1 MRLLLLAF
9 VLMPLASA
17 AQTSA
22 TVASPDGRLA
32 VTVMLDDAGPVAYQI
47 DRDGAALL
55 LPQRLGVVLAGGDTL
70 GIGMRIMDTVT
81 NSVDETWTQ
90 PWGEV
95 AEVRDHHNE
104 LTVMLQETGELARR
118 MDIVVRV
125 FDNGVGLR
133 YVWPEQP
140 NLGAFEIMEEL
151 TGFHLVGNPQ
161 TWFIRAYEENRYE
174 YLYEQMPLHRAGYL
188 MHTPLT
194 MAYGDVEGEGGGG
207 PFVAIHEAA
216 LVDYA
221 AMSLR
226 RTGPQA
232 FQAHLAPWSTGVA
245 VYAEAPHASPWRMVL
260 VGDTPGDL
268 VTNYTMLNLN
278 EPNTLGDVGWAKP
291 GKYIGIWWAMHIQQ
305 WTWGSGDRHGATT
318 THTER
323 YLDFA
328 GEHGFDGVLVEGW
341 NVGWDGDWTANG
353 DVFNFTEAYPDYD
366 LEYLAAYARER
377 GTRLI
382 GHHETSGSA
391 PNYERQMDDA
401 FALMDRLDMR
411 AVKTGYVEWGM
422 NFPRTDGPGVAPGDT
437 TREWNYGQFMVNHY
451 QKSVEVAAKYNVAV
465 NIHESVKDTGLRRT
479 YPNLMTREA
488 ARGQEYNSAWGGGN
502 GPDHIPTIV
511 FTRMLASPMDFTPG
525 IFALDASETGEGG
538 NAVPTTLAGQLALYV
553 VLYSPLQMAA
563 DLPENYEA
571 RPDAFQFIKDVPAD
585 WAATRVLEAKI
596 GDYVTFARKDRNS
609 DDWYLGAK
617 NDATA
622 RTVDV
627 TLDFLDAGTTYTAT
641 LYRDADDADYETN
654 PVAYVIETRAVT
666 AADRLTVP
674 LARSGGLAVRF
685 APVG

>member
-245 VYAEAPHASPWRMVL
+245 VYAEDH
-260 VGDTPGDL
+260 TPGRG
-268 VTNYTMLNLN
+268 VRG
-278 EPNTLGDVGWAKP
+278 LGVDS
-291 GKYIGIWWAMHIQQ
+291 H
-305 WTWGSGDRHGATT
+305 TGAP
-318 THTER
+318 R
-323 YLDFA
+323 
-328 GEHGFDGVLVEGW
+328 GEMR
-341 NVGWDGDWTANG
+341 
-353 DVFNFTEAYPDYD
+353 
-366 LEYLAAYARER
+366 LE
-377 GTRLI
+377 
-382 GHHETSGSA
+382 
-391 PNYERQMDDA
+391 
-401 FALMDRLDMR
+401 
-411 AVKTGYVEWGM
+411 
-422 NFPRTDGPGVAPGDT
+422 
-437 TREWNYGQFMVNHY
+437 
-451 QKSVEVAAKYNVAV
+451 
-465 NIHESVKDTGLRRT
+465 
-479 YPNLMTREA
+479 
-488 ARGQEYNSAWGGGN
+488 
-502 GPDHIPTIV
+502 
-511 FTRMLASPMDFTPG
+511 
-525 IFALDASETGEGG
+525 
-538 NAVPTTLAGQLALYV
+538 
-553 VLYSPLQMAA
+553 
-563 DLPENYEA
+563 
-571 RPDAFQFIKDVPAD
+571 
-585 WAATRVLEAKI
+585 
-596 GDYVTFARKDRNS
+596 
-609 DDWYLGAK
+609 
-617 NDATA
+617 
-622 RTVDV
+622 
-627 TLDFLDAGTTYTAT
+627 
-641 LYRDADDADYETN
+641 
-654 PVAYVIETRAVT
+654 
-666 AADRLTVP
+666 
-674 LARSGGLAVRF
+674 
-685 APVG
+685 